1 MTEFIEVKRPESDE
15 RLLVTRKV
23 FDSQLEQRGFSLI
36 GHGILT
42 EDSGEAEMVSSPAF
56 AQNSSAAK
64 KSSKK

>member
-23 FDSQLEQRGFSLI
+23 FDSQLEGRGFSLI

-42 EDSGEAEMVSSPAF
+42 EDSLETEVIDRPAF
-56 AQNSSAAK
+56 AQNSNAGKRGGK
-64 KSSKK
+64 K